1 MTPTTDTVVPPATGT
16 SAAAAPGRRSPSP
29 RRHRWLVAAG
39 VLLGVVILVRTF
51 VLGWYPVTSASMS
64 PTVRPGD
71 RLLVDKLTPHF
82 AGPDRGD
89 LVTFSSPNDGQ
100 LLVKRVVA
108 LPGDTV
114 RMDDAVLVVNGHRVR
129 EPYVD
134 HRSIDGT
141 YFGPVT
147 VPPHHLYVLGDNRFG
162 SIDSRVYGAID
173 ASSVN
178 GRVLRVMP

>member
-1 MTPTTDTVVPPATGT
+1 MATGLL
-16 SAAAAPGRRSPSP
+16 
-29 RRHRWLVAAG
+29 LVCV
-39 VLLGVVILVRTF
+39 VLIRTF
-51 VLGWYPVTSASMS
+51 VVGWYPVTSASMS

-82 AGPDRGD
+82 AEPDLGD
-89 LVTFSSPNDGQ
+89 LVTFPSPKDGQ

-114 RMDDAVLVVNGHRVR
+114 RMDDAVLVVNGHRVH

-134 HRSIDGT
+134 YDMIDGT

-147 VPPHHLYVLGDNRFG
+147 VPPRHLYVLGDNRYG
-162 SIDSRVYGAID
+162 SVDSRVYGPIE

-178 GRVLRVMP
+178 GRVLRVIP